1 MRPEDERVGTTE
13 AFAGRVAIVTG
24 AGSGIGA
31 EVARELARR
40 GAEVVATDRR
50 PDRVA
55 GHVQAWGQEEA
66 ARTTVQPLDVTDRS
80 AFEAL
85 VQQVRERRGRLDLL
99 VNNAGVVRPPRP
111 LSECSDDDWDH
122 VMGVNAKG
130 VFNGL
135 AAALPVMFEQGA
147 GVVLNV
153 GSVTAVKSVAGMGVY
168 GASKAAVTA
177 LTRSAALEA
186 GPHGV
191 RVNELQPGPTLTPMV
206 TGRSDAPTGAEEAFA
221 RAVPLGRVSTPAEQT
236 AAALFLLSDE
246 ASYVNGASLLVDGG
260 LAWV

>member
-1 MRPEDERVGTTE
+1 VGTTQG
-13 AFAGRVAIVTG
+13 FVGRVAIVTG

-31 EVARELARR
+31 RVARELARR

-55 GHVQAWGQEEA
+55 EIVTTWGDETT
-66 ARTTVQPLDVTDRS
+66 RTTVEPLDVTDRT
-80 AFEAL
+80 AFESL
-85 VQQVRERRGRLDLL
+85 VAQVRQRHGHVDLL
-99 VNNAGVVRPPRP
+99 VNNAGVVKPPRP
-111 LSECSDDDWDH
+111 LTECTDADWDH
-122 VMGVNAKG
+122 LMGVNAKG
-130 VFNGL
+130 VFHGL
-135 AAALPVMFEQGA
+135 AAALPVMIEQRS

-153 GSVTAVKSVAGMGVY
+153 GSVTAVKSVAGMAIY

-191 RVNELQPGPTLTPMV
+191 RVNELQPGATLTPMV
-206 TGRSDAPTGAEEAFA
+206 TGRSGAPTGAEEAFA
-221 RAVPLGRVSTPAEQT
+221 RSVPLGRVATPDEQC
-236 AAALFLLSDE
+236 AAAMFLLSDE

-260 LAWV
+260 LAWA